1 VEGGDGGG
9 GALTAEI
16 SRASKSEAWV
26 RQIHLDTVN
35 LDYPLLKSGD
45 Q

>member
-1 VEGGDGGG
+1 MEGRDSG

-16 SRASKSEAWV
+16 PTLQKSEAWV

-35 LDYPLLKSGD
+35 QDHPLLKSGD

>member
-1 VEGGDGGG
+1 VDEWLFAKGITP
-9 GALTAEI
+9 AMKNKKL
-16 SRASKSEAWV
+16 AWV

-35 LDYPLLKSGD
+35 QDYPLLKSGD